1 MVKYIVLRLLSI
13 IPLMLV
19 IAFLVFLI
27 MSLTPGDPG
36 RIILGIQA
44 NQEDVD
50 KLNHE
55 LGYDRPFFVRFF
67 NFVINAL
74 QGDFGESYRTGN
86 PVFEPI
92 FARFPI
98 TVRLAAACVTTSVLI
113 GLPLGVLSAVKQY
126 SILDR
131 LVTVVAFFF
140 SAVPSF
146 WLGLVLMLVF
156 ALQLNLLP
164 SSGVT
169 SWKNYILPVLTL
181 ALPSAGSFMMLSRT
195 TMLETI
201 RMDYIRTARAK
212 GASERSVIW
221 KHALRNALLPIVT
234 SIGIAFGFMLGGT
247 IFAETVFA
255 MPGVGSVIL
264 TAIRMKDVP
273 QVMASVI
280 FFSFLFLVI
289 MVLVDILY
297 ALIDP
302 RIKARYL
309 K

>member
-1 MVKYIVLRLLSI
+1 MLKFFVRRLLSI
-13 IPLMLV
+13 IPLMLA
-19 IAFLVFLI
+19 ITFIVFSI
-27 MSLTPGDPG
+27 MSLTPGSPG
-36 RIILGIQA
+36 RIILGVQA
-44 NQEDVD
+44 KQEDVD
-50 KLNHE
+50 ALNHE

-67 NFVINAL
+67 NYVLDAL
-74 QGDFGESYRTGN
+74 RGDFGESYRTGN
-86 PVFEPI
+86 PVFRPI
-92 FARFPI
+92 FARFPV
-98 TVRLAAACVTTSVLI
+98 TLRLAIACVTTSVII
-113 GLPLGVLSAVKQY
+113 GLPLGILSAVKQY

-131 LVTVVAFFF
+131 LMTVVAFFF

-156 ALQLNLLP
+156 ALQLHLLP
-164 SSGVT
+164 SSGVS
-169 SWKNYILPVLTL
+169 SWRHYILPVLTL
-181 ALPSAGSFMMLSRT
+181 SLPSAGGFMMLSRT

-212 GASERSVIW
+212 GAAERSVIW

-234 SIGIAFGFMLGGT
+234 TVGISFGYMMGGT
-247 IFAETVFA
+247 VFAETVFA
-255 MPGVGSVIL
+255 MPGVGSVIIS
-264 TAIRMKDVP
+264 AIRMKDVP
-273 QVMASVI
+273 QVLACVL

-297 ALIDP
+297 AFIDP

>member
-1 MVKYIVLRLLSI
+1 MLKFVLRRLLAI

-19 IAFLVFLI
+19 IVFIVFSI
-27 MSLTPGDPG
+27 MSLTPGSPG
-36 RIILGIQA
+36 RIILGVQA
-44 NQEDVD
+44 KQQDVD
-50 KLNHE
+50 RLNHE

-67 NFVINAL
+67 NYVLDAL

-98 TVRLAAACVTTSVLI
+98 TLRLAVACVATSVLL
-113 GLPLGVLSAVKQY
+113 GLPLGILSAVKQY

-131 LVTVVAFFF
+131 VMTVVAFFF

-146 WLGLVLMLVF
+146 WLGLVMMLFF
-156 ALQLNLLP
+156 ALQLRLLP
-164 SSGVT
+164 SSGVST
-169 SWKNYILPVLTL
+169 WQHYVLPVLTL
-181 ALPSAGSFMMLSRT
+181 SLPSAGGYMMLSRT
-195 TMLETI
+195 TMLEAI

-221 KHALRNALLPIVT
+221 KHALRNALLPIIT
-234 SIGIAFGFMLGGT
+234 SVGIGFGLMLGGT

-255 MPGVGSVIL
+255 MPGVGSVII
-264 TAIRMKDVP
+264 TAIRMKDIP